1 MIVDLYML
9 IFYLVSQQIEL
20 IVDLLGTPSVKEIS
34 EITTGKSGDI
44 VFKFGKKKAKNMQQV
59 FPEASPDGNI

>member
-44 VFKFGKKKAKNMQQV
+44 VFKFGKKKSKEYAAGIPRSQ
-59 FPEASPDGNI
+59 SRW